1 MSIRVISVRL
11 KEKDIGFL
19 KLLKGYEYKYDSLI
33 NELINECSSV
43 ITKVDDFTSETLQI
57 FTMKLDEITLERLDG
72 LAKNNNITRSE
83 VLRRLIKAKAEGLC

>member
-11 KEKDIGFL
+11 KEKDISFL

-33 NELINECSSV
+33 NELINECGTV
-43 ITKVDDFTSETLQI
+43 LTKVDDFSRETLQI

-72 LAKNNNITRSE
+72 LAKENNATRSE

>member
-43 ITKVDDFTSETLQI
+43 ITKVDDFSRETLQI

-72 LAKNNNITRSE
+72 LAKENNITRSE

>member
-33 NELINECSSV
+33 NELINECSSM
-43 ITKVDDFTSETLQI
+43 ITKVDDFSRETLQI

-72 LAKNNNITRSE
+72 LAKENNITRSE

>member
-33 NELINECSSV
+33 NELINECSNM
-43 ITKVDDFTSETLQI
+43 ITKVDDFSRETLQI

-72 LAKNNNITRSE
+72 LAKENNITRSE

>member
-33 NELINECSSV
+33 NELINECSSM
-43 ITKVDDFTSETLQI
+43 ITKVDDFSRETLQI

-72 LAKNNNITRSE
+72 LAK
-83 VLRRLIKAKAEGLC
+83 K

>member
-11 KEKDIGFL
+11 KEKDISFL
-19 KLLKGYEYKYDSLI
+19 KLLKGCKYKYDTLI
-33 NELINECSSV
+33 NELIDECSNV

-72 LAKNNNITRSE
+72 LANDNNITRSE
-83 VLRRLIKAKAEGLC
+83 VMRKLIKAKAEGLC